1 MADRVVA
8 ATDTLNYFRHEFNGT
23 AEDVGDIADILS
35 ASSFIASSTDVVEAI
50 VAINAELPEIT
61 TDAFVF
67 PVGTMVF
74 EGSDFSYTDSGDAF
88 ETTLAFTDPTADR
101 TYTFPDN
108 TGGVVVDTDT
118 QTLTNKTLTS
128 PAINGGTFSG
138 AFTGTMNMSG
148 LVFDAANAL
157 VFEGASDDAHETTLA
172 IVDPTTDRTVSLP
185 NATDTLIGKA
195 TTDTLT
201 NKSFDLGGTGNSLT
215 GTVTEFNSA
224 LQSAS
229 FATLA
234 GSNTLTNKTFTSPTI
249 NGGTMSGSFTGTMDI
264 TGTVLSGASPLV
276 FEGATADAHETTWA
290 FVDPTGDRTITFPN
304 ATDTLIGKA
313 TTDTLTNKSVDLDAN
328 TLTGSLS
335 EFNAALQSATFAT
348 IDNADT
354 LTNKTLTS
362 PTINGGTFSGS
373 FTGTKDVTGTVLSG
387 ASPLVFE
394 GASADAH
401 ETTWAFTDPTG
412 DRVISIPNATDT
424 LIGKATTD
432 TLTNKTFD
440 LGSNTLTGSLSEFN
454 SALQGDSFATLADSL
469 TLTNKT
475 FTSPTINSGV
485 FNTQVSGS
493 AFKDEDDMASDSA
506 TSVASQQ
513 SIKAYTL
520 ATIDAQDVDI
530 AADSGSNIA
539 IDLDDEVLTLAGGTG
554 IASTTGTNS
563 VTFAIDSTVATL
575 TGSQTL
581 TNKIFTSPTISAL
594 TFASGQSTSG
604 LNIGANG
611 IIFEGATADAHET
624 TLTAADPTADHTITI
639 PNATMTAITTATH
652 ATKTNHI
659 ARCMALG

>member
-8 ATDTLNYFRHEFNGT
+8 STDTLNYFRHEFNGT
-23 AEDVGDIADILS
+23 AADVGDIQSILD
-35 ASSFIASSTDVVEAI
+35 ASSYIASSTNIAESI
-50 VAINAELPEIT
+50 VALNTELPEIT
-61 TDAFVF
+61 TDSFVF
-67 PVGTMVF
+67 PVGTMVW
-74 EGSDFSYTDSGDAF
+74 EGSDFNYLDSGDAY
-88 ETTLAFTDPTADR
+88 ETTLVFTDPTADR
-101 TYTFPDN
+101 TYTFGDIN
-108 TGGVVVDTDT
+108 GDVVLDVAT
-118 QTLTNKTLTS
+118 QTLTNKILTS
-128 PAINGGTFSG
+128 PTINAGTMSG
-138 AFTGTMNMSG
+138 AFTGTMTMNGVVLAGASP
-148 LVFDAANAL
+148 L
-157 VFEGASDDAHETTLA
+157 VFEGASDDAYETTLA
-172 IVDPTTDRTVSLP
+172 LVDPTADRTLSLP

-201 NKSFDLGGTGNSLT
+201 NKSFDLGGSGNSLT

-290 FVDPTGDRTITFPN
+290 FTDPTADRVITVPN

-328 TLTGSLS
+328 TLTGSM
-335 EFNAALQSATFAT
+335 
-348 IDNADT
+348 
-354 LTNKTLTS
+354 
-362 PTINGGTFSGS
+362 
-373 FTGTKDVTGTVLSG
+373 
-387 ASPLVFE
+387 
-394 GASADAH
+394 
-401 ETTWAFTDPTG
+401 
-412 DRVISIPNATDT
+412 
-424 LIGKATTD
+424 
-432 TLTNKTFD
+432 
-440 LGSNTLTGSLSEFN
+440 SEFN
-454 SALQGDSFATLADSL
+454 SALQGDSFMTLADTQ

-475 FTSPTINSGV
+475 FTSPTITSGV
-485 FNTQVSGS
+485 LNTGVSGS
-493 AFKDEDDMASDSA
+493 AFKDEDNMASDSNTA
-506 TSVASQQ
+506 VASQQ
-513 SIKAYTL
+513 SIKAYVL
-520 ATIDAQDVDI
+520 SVIDAQDVDI
-530 AADSGSNIA
+530 AADSGSNVA
-539 IDLDDEVLTLAGGTG
+539 VDLDDEVLTLAGGTG
-554 IASTTGTNS
+554 LASVTGTNS
-563 VTFAIDSTVATL
+563 VTLSIESSVATL
-575 TGSQTL
+575 TGSQTFEDK
-581 TNKIFTSPTISAL
+581 TFTSPLINAL